1 MAWAQDMKNL
11 AADIKTSHQDR
22 TARLGEIKRET
33 GNILG
38 AADDYVKKVAA
49 ELKEMAKNLK
59 AFLADSEGTR
69 KKDFEVLLKGIQ
81 DRIEEIKD
89 GMKDFIA
96 QSEEKR
102 MVDFKTIMKDIKG
115 DIELIKKSA
124 AATMQSTKDLISGYT
139 SERKDA
145 ARYWTGAGGKE
156 GAEEMPAAPKRGRR
170 RGRPKK

>member
-1 MAWAQDMKNL
+1 MAWAQEMKNL
-11 AADIKTSHQDR
+11 AADIKTSHRDR

-38 AADDYVKKVAA
+38 AADDYMKRVAA
-49 ELKEMAKNLK
+49 ELKEMARDLK
-59 AFLADSEGTR
+59 DFLAKSEDTR
-69 KKDFEVLLKGIQ
+69 KKDFDAMMKGIQ

-89 GMKDFIA
+89 GMKDFIS

-102 MVDFKTIMKDIKG
+102 MADFNDMMKDIKG
-115 DIELIKKSA
+115 DLGAMKRQVSELLGSA
-124 AATMQSTKDLISGYT
+124 KDLIASYT
-139 SERKDA
+139 AERKDA